1 MFILGTICARLGS
14 KGIPH
19 KNTKLLGGKPL
30 AVYTIECAQKTRAF
44 DELVVSTDDPEV
56 IAIAREREIPVLPRP
71 AVLATDTASKWDVF
85 KHIAG
90 KFEPNILV
98 DLDIGCP
105 FRSPEDITDC
115 IQLLKANDADVVM
128 TAYPAERNP
137 YFNMVEI
144 YRPGGYVA
152 PCEWWTM
159 QEKKMPPITRRQDAP
174 EVFSLSPSVV
184 AIRVGALHKYSHWS
198 QSELLIHVISRA
210 RALDID
216 TPDDF
221 EYAEWLVSRHD

>member
-56 IAIAREREIPVLPRP
+56 VAIAREREIPVLPRP

-85 KHIAG
+85 RHIAG
-90 KFEPNILV
+90 KFEPGIMV

-137 YFNMVEI
+137 YFNMVGKDGKI
-144 YRPGGYVA
+144 VCRDPFYA
-152 PCEWWTM
+152 PF
-159 QEKKMPPITRRQDAP
+159 IRRQDAP
-174 EVFSLSPSVV
+174 EVFSLSPSVI
-184 AIRVGALHKYSHWS
+184 AFRVEALQKYCHWS
-198 QSELLIHVISRA
+198 QSRMMIHVIPRA

-221 EYAEWLVSRHD
+221 EYAEWLMSRHD

>member
-30 AVYTIECAQKTRAF
+30 ITYTIECAQKTRAF
-44 DELVVSTDDPEV
+44 DELVVSTDDPE
-56 IAIAREREIPVLPRP
+56 ILAIAREREIPVLPRP

-85 KHIAG
+85 RHIAG
-90 KFEPNILV
+90 KFEPDILV

-105 FRSPEDITDC
+105 FRDPLDITDC
-115 IQLLKANDADVVM
+115 IQLLKANDADTVM
-128 TAYPAERNP
+128 TAYEAERNP
-137 YFNMVEI
+137 YFNMVELALLDNN
-144 YRPGGYVA
+144 RAYVV
-152 PCEWWTM
+152 EY
-159 QEKKMPPITRRQDAP
+159 QEDNIITRRQDAP
-174 EVFSLSPSVV
+174 EVFSLSPSVI
-184 AIRVGALHKYSHWS
+184 AFRAEALQKYCHWS
-198 QSELLIHVISRA
+198 QSRMMIHVIPRT

-221 EYAEWLVSRHD
+221 EYAEWLMSRKDR